1 MINNARSFI
10 ALENLIDF
18 IMLCADRKKSRIA
31 ANEIFMVSDCEDIS
45 LANLLKNISQA
56 YEVVLRLYLYLLFLS
71 ELLQNC

>member
-18 IMLCADRKKSRIA
+18 IMLCADRKKQIA

-45 LANLLKNISQA
+45 LANL
-56 YEVVLRLYLYLLFLS
+56 
-71 ELLQNC
+71 